1 MNLKLLDKF
10 IIMEFDAKDNSIFV
24 QTMDRGENN
33 GLWIW
38 LFREQTIEIALDR
51 AILSDL
57 KDHDYCYLTLKYY
70 NQIIKQLQYIVT
82 EEITKRNPT
91 TE

>member
-1 MNLKLLDKF
+1 MKLLDKF
-10 IIMEFDAKDNSIFV
+10 IVKKFDANDNSIFV

-38 LFREQTIEIALDR
+38 LFRDQTIEIALDR

-57 KDHDYCYLTLKYY
+57 KDHIYCYLGLKYY
-70 NQIIKQLQYIVT
+70 DQIIEQLQYIVT